1 MSNDHGHPAIP
12 KLCDYLAAGKMHRRE
27 FIRFATLLG
36 MSAGTAYTLAG
47 LPGGDVLPRAR
58 AQDMPKGGTLRLG
71 NRVKEIL
78 NPHTFSWG
86 NYDSNVT
93 RQVVEYL
100 TITGHD
106 NVTRPYLVEKW
117 EVSDDLKT
125 WTLRLRQDV
134 KWHSGRP
141 FVADDVV
148 WNLQHVLDPATG
160 SSVLGLMKGYMIEEV
175 DTGQKDEQGNP
186 KLDMKLWDAN
196 AIEKV
201 DDHAVRLNC
210 KVPQIAVPEHLFHYP
225 LGILDPEEKGE
236 FKVGSNGTGPFELV
250 EFEVGRKAVLQ
261 ARKEYWGDMPHI
273 ERLEFIDVGDDP
285 AAAAN
290 ALTSGQIHG
299 LVQADPIQYEPM
311 KRIPGAKLYQ
321 VPTAETAVMRMKV
334 TEKPFD
340 NPKVRQAVRLA
351 LDSESIM
358 QVSLRGLGTA
368 GEHHHVSHVHP
379 EYAKLPVM
387 KRDVEGAKKL
397 LAEAGHPNGIDIAIS
412 VPKDP
417 PFKAVMVQAAVE
429 QWKEAGIRTRIDLMP
444 AALYWD
450 VWTKVPF
457 GATIWYHRPLGIMV
471 LGLAYRTG
479 VPWNESSYA
488 NAEFDKLLTEA
499 EGIIDPDE
507 RRKLMEKLETIMQ
520 EDGPIAQP
528 VWRNN
533 FTFMNEKVQG
543 FEMHPTSYVFGNRL
557 AVQS

>member
-1 MSNDHGHPAIP
+1 MSNDLGHSAIP

-36 MSAGTAYTLAG
+36 MSAGTAYALAG
-47 LPGGDVLPRAR
+47 LPGGDVLPSAR

-106 NVTRPYLVEKW
+106 NITRPYLVEKW

-148 WNLQHVLDPATG
+148 WNLKHVLDPATG

-201 DDHAVRLNC
+201 DDHTVRLNC
-210 KVPQIAVPEHLFHYP
+210 KAAQIAVPEHLFHYP
-225 LGILDPEEKGE
+225 LGILDPEENGE

-261 ARKEYWGDMPHI
+261 ARKEYWGDMPYV

-311 KRIPGAKLYQ
+311 KQIPGAKLYQ

-358 QVSLRGLGTA
+358 QVSLRGLGTV
-368 GEHHHVSHVHP
+368 GEHHHVAAVHP
-379 EYAKLPVM
+379 EYAQLAPM

-397 LAEAGHPNGIDIAIS
+397 LAEAGYPNGIDVAIS

-417 PFKAVMVQAAVE
+417 PFKSVMVQAAVE

-457 GATIWYHRPLGIMV
+457 GCTIWYHRPLGIMV
-471 LGLAYRTG
+471 LGLAYRAG

-488 NAEFDKLLTEA
+488 NAEFDRLLTEA
-499 EGIIDPDE
+499 EGVIDPDE
-507 RRKLMEKLETIMQ
+507 RRKIMEQLEKIMQ

-543 FEMHPTSYVFGNRL
+543 FEMHPTSYVFGNRIAL
-557 AVQS
+557 QS

>member
-12 KLCDYLAAGKMHRRE
+12 KLCDYLAAGKMQRRE

-36 MSAGTAYTLAG
+36 MSASAAYALAG
-47 LPGGDVLPRAR
+47 LPGGEVLPKAR

-134 KWHSGRP
+134 KWHSGRA
-141 FVADDVV
+141 FTADDVV
-148 WNLQHVLDPATG
+148 WNLKHVLDPATG

-261 ARKEYWGDMPHI
+261 ARKEYWGDMPHL
-273 ERLEFIDVGDDP
+273 ERLEFVDVGDDP

-311 KRIPGAKLYQ
+311 KRIPGAKLFQ

-340 NPKVRQAVRLA
+340 NLKVRQAVRLA
-351 LDSESIM
+351 LDCESIM

-368 GEHHHVSHVHP
+368 GEHHHVSPVHP

-397 LAEAGHPNGIDIAIS
+397 LAEAGYPNGIDIAIS

-429 QWKEAGIRTRIDLMP
+429 QWKEAGIRTSIDLMP

-457 GATIWYHRPLGIMV
+457 GCTIWYHRPLGIMV

-479 VPWNESSYA
+479 VPWNETSYA

-499 EGIIDPDE
+499 EGVIDPDE

>member
-12 KLCDYLAAGKMHRRE
+12 KLCDYLSEGKIHRRE
-27 FIRFATLLG
+27 FIRYATLLG
-36 MSAGTAYTLAG
+36 MSAGAAYALAG
-47 LPGGDVLPRAR
+47 LPGGDVAPAAR
-58 AQDMPKGGTLRLG
+58 AADMPKGGTLRLG
-71 NRVKEIL
+71 SRVKEIL

-86 NYDSNVT
+86 NYDSNVS

-100 TITGHD
+100 TMTGHD

-148 WNLQHVLDPATG
+148 WNLKHVLDPATG

-186 KLDMKLWDAN
+186 KMEMKLWDAN

-201 DDHAVRLNC
+201 DDRTVRLNC

-225 LGILDPEEKGE
+225 LGILDPAEKGE

-261 ARKEYWGDMPHI
+261 ARKEYWGDMPHLD
-273 ERLEFIDVGDDP
+273 RLEFVDLGDDP

-290 ALTSGQIHG
+290 ALGSGQING

-311 KRIPGAKLYQ
+311 KALKGVKLYQ

-340 NPKVRQAVRLA
+340 DPKVRQAVRVA
-351 LDSESIM
+351 LDPETIT
-358 QVSLRGLGTA
+358 QVALRGLGIP
-368 GEHHHVSHVHP
+368 GEHHHVCPVHP
-379 EYAKLPVM
+379 EYAKLPPI
-387 KRDVEGAKKL
+387 KRDAEAAKKL
-397 LAEAGHPNGIDIAIS
+397 LAEAGHPNGIDITIS

-429 QWKEAGIRTRIDLMP
+429 QWKAAGIRCKIDLMP

-457 GATIWYHRPLGIMV
+457 GCTIWYHRPLGIMI

-488 NAEFDKLLTEA
+488 NAEFDRLLTEA
-499 EGIIDPDE
+499 EGIIDPDD
-507 RRKLMEKLETIMQ
+507 RRKVMEKLEKIMQ

-533 FTFMNEKVQG
+533 FTFMQEKVQG
-543 FEMHPTSYVFGNRL
+543 FEMHPTSYIFGNRL
-557 AVQS
+557 AIQA

>member
-1 MSNDHGHPAIP
+1 
-12 KLCDYLAAGKMHRRE
+12 
-27 FIRFATLLG
+27 
-36 MSAGTAYTLAG
+36 MSAGTAYALAG
-47 LPGGDVLPRAR
+47 LPGGDVLSSAR

-125 WTLRLRQDV
+125 WTLQLRRDV

-148 WNLQHVLDPATG
+148 WNLKHVLDPATG
-160 SSVLGLMKGYMIEEV
+160 SSVLGLMKGYMIEEI

-201 DDHAVRLNC
+201 DDHTVRLNC
-210 KVPQIAVPEHLFHYP
+210 KVAQIAVPEHLFHYP
-225 LGILDPEEKGE
+225 LGILDPEENGE

-273 ERLEFIDVGDDP
+273 DRLEFIDVGDDP

-351 LDSESIM
+351 LDSEKIM
-358 QVSLRGLGTA
+358 QVSLRGLGTV
-368 GEHHHVSHVHP
+368 GEHHHVATVHP
-379 EYAKLPVM
+379 EYAQLPPI

-429 QWKEAGIRTRIDLMP
+429 QWKEAGIRTKIELVP

-450 VWTKVPF
+450 QWTKVPF
-457 GATIWYHRPLGIMV
+457 GCTIWYHRPLGIMV
-471 LGLAYRTG
+471 LGLAYRSG

-488 NAEFDKLLTEA
+488 NAEFDRILTEA

-507 RRKLMEKLETIMQ
+507 RRKLMEQLEKIMQ

-533 FTFMNEKVQG
+533 FTFMTEKVQG

-557 AVQS
+557 ALQG